1 MFLFIVFVD
10 IALVGLF
17 LIVPYKSQKKM
28 KKEEKRVGNSGVNV
42 EVEGNG
48 EVNVDARSGEANVE
62 FANGEEN
69 LEAAGNSEVN
79 VEVGSNG
86 EENLDA
92 RSGKTD
98 LDARNDKA
106 NVEVASNVSNV

>member
-48 EVNVDARSGEANVE
+48 EVNV
-62 FANGEEN
+62 
-69 LEAAGNSEVN
+69 
-79 VEVGSNG
+79 
-86 EENLDA
+86 
-92 RSGKTD
+92 
-98 LDARNDKA
+98 
-106 NVEVASNVSNV
+106 EVASNVSNA